1 MNEERTESKE
11 KNKRKKKKYRG
22 RAMKRLTRD
31 VMGKKYG
38 VFHIFYLKINYN
50 SIDVSRI
57 IGVIK
62 ATLLLFLQDLPLF
75 ILNNKIGGVG
85 WKH

>member
-1 MNEERTESKE
+1 MSEERTESKE
-11 KNKRKKKKYRG
+11 KNKRKKKKHRG

-31 VMGKKYG
+31 VKGKKYG
-38 VFHIFYLKINYN
+38 VFHIFYLKINY

-62 ATLLLFLQDLPLF
+62 EQ
-75 ILNNKIGGVG
+75 
-85 WKH
+85 